1 MTYTD
6 LTAQSPETQAAVE
19 QEVRVLLKVGQVSWG
34 FSTLIVGNINSVWTG
49 ISVFYFYLL
58 PLVLFEGFLCFFFCV
73 QDSYERA
80 KSLLKSHAKEHKKLA
95 EALLLYETLDAKE
108 IQLVLEGKTL
118 ETRWAQ
124 RAATQRWR
132 GEGPALTCSGVME
145 RGMKSVVV
153 MSLSCF
159 TPQFILF
166 VLHMRCNSFGF

>member
-19 QEVRVLLKVGQVSWG
+19 QEVRVLLKVGRLQHQEFRDENLLFFAFSSWIQG
-34 FSTLIVGNINSVWTG
+34 LS
-49 ISVFYFYLL
+49 
-58 PLVLFEGFLCFFFCV
+58 LFCFCSV

-118 ETRWAQ
+118 ETR
-124 RAATQRWR
+124 
-132 GEGPALTCSGVME
+132 
-145 RGMKSVVV
+145 
-153 MSLSCF
+153 
-159 TPQFILF
+159 
-166 VLHMRCNSFGF
+166 